1 MFNMNRDFR
10 DEYLVREN
18 KKLREQL
25 QVASALVDR
34 LSSELMT
41 MQHRGD
47 ARFGYMSVLEE
58 RVRKLEESLEKA
70 KKEGE
75 EGERKNVNAGYLEGD
90 VHFCVPYEGN
100 REYGGGDDVFEV
112 GREDFPV
119 EDDMYEYGELPD
131 DEEEEDDDDDEDDVK
146 VVQKRGGKKQMI
158 IKPKNVPKAGKKEKK
173 EKKPILKKKK
183 AVVEVLDVTPASQAE
198 TQEVDNDS
206 QGSDVVFQMNP

>member
-47 ARFGYMSVLEE
+47 ARFGYMSMLED
-58 RVRKLEESLEKA
+58 RVRKLEEGLEKA
-70 KKEGE
+70 KKEEE

-90 VHFCVPYEGN
+90 VHFCVPYEGK

-119 EDDMYEYGELPD
+119 EDDMYEFGEIPDD
-131 DEEEEDDDDDEDDVK
+131 DEEDDDDDDEDDVK
-146 VVQKRGGKKQMI
+146 IVQKRGGGKQMI

-183 AVVEVLDVTPASQAE
+183 VVEVLDVTPASQAE
-198 TQEVDNDS
+198 TQQVDNDS
-206 QGSDVVFQMNP
+206 QGSDLVFQMNP